1 VNTSHIVLYIYAH
14 LKVNGT
20 SIHKF
25 TMTNL
30 LLSIPHTDISKL
42 TCQTVNTSHQT
53 VICVKCST
61 LDYMRNEL
69 RSRIHLLLKSSPYLK
84 PWYPDDSVWTSG
96 SG

>member
-1 VNTSHIVLYIYAH
+1 MTHTCLRVVKESFYLFYTSHIVLYIYAH

-42 TCQTVNTSHQT
+42 TRLRVSINIH
-53 VICVKCST
+53 VIVRF
-61 LDYMRNEL
+61 DR
-69 RSRIHLLLKSSPYLK
+69 
-84 PWYPDDSVWTSG
+84 DDIINI
-96 SG
+96 